1 MVDPT
6 DEGQLVLVVDDE
18 PVNSALLEAY
28 LAPLGCAVR
37 VAGDGEEA
45 LQIIEERVPHLVLT
59 DAMMPGMTG
68 FELSRHIKSRPGGR
82 MLPVV
87 MITALNQVSDRV
99 AALEA
104 GVDDFLAKPVDR
116 LEVQARVRSLLRIK
130 SMYDQLDDTET
141 VIYALAKA
149 VDAKDNY
156 TEAHTER
163 VAGRAHL
170 LGTIIGLDGEDL
182 DDLHRGGMIH
192 DIGKIGVPDAILL
205 KPGPLDPEEMAI
217 MRRHPVIG
225 EEIARPLRSAAK
237 LLHIIRH
244 HHENFDGTGYPDQLA
259 GDAIPLVARI
269 VAISDAYDAM
279 VSDRPYRSGMSH
291 ERAIAILESGAGR
304 QWDPGL
310 VPMFIRGLVEGAP
323 APWVQS
329 LLEPGPEIG
338 SRDSRIW

>member
-1 MVDPT
+1 
-6 DEGQLVLVVDDE
+6 
-18 PVNSALLEAY
+18 
-28 LAPLGCAVR
+28 
-37 VAGDGEEA
+37 
-45 LQIIEERVPHLVLT
+45 
-59 DAMMPGMTG
+59 
-68 FELSRHIKSRPGGR
+68 
-82 MLPVV
+82 
-87 MITALNQVSDRV
+87 
-99 AALEA
+99 
-104 GVDDFLAKPVDR
+104 
-116 LEVQARVRSLLRIK
+116 
-130 SMYDQLDDTET
+130 
-141 VIYALAKA
+141 
-149 VDAKDNY
+149 
-156 TEAHTER
+156 
-163 VAGRAHL
+163 
-170 LGTIIGLDGEDL
+170 
-182 DDLHRGGMIH
+182 
-192 DIGKIGVPDAILL
+192 
-205 KPGPLDPEEMAI
+205 
-217 MRRHPVIG
+217 VIG

-310 VPMFIRGLVEGAP
+310 VPMFISGLVEGAP